1 MGRAQGEGAGQRLP
15 TARAPARQV
24 TFETLLMV
32 ARQRKNQTVIEATGV
47 AHQRREQALG
57 NAQVR
62 APWVHTKAPTA

>member
-1 MGRAQGEGAGQRLP
+1 
-15 TARAPARQV
+15 
-24 TFETLLMV
+24 MV